1 MYHLIGTQMDKQD
14 IPSLAPQKYSL
25 FLSSYYLTPS
35 TTILLASTGEGM
47 FPLYFTWLASC
58 YIYSFFFLVWP
69 FCSQY
74 YTCDIH
80 QYFYMHLQIIC
91 CYCLLTFDR
100 VDKRQCNYHSIDC
113 VVHRSRGGWPAESQ
127 RKEAD
132 AQKRTGKRHR
142 ETLDSSLVPGSSI
155 SQRLCG
161 PGFRETHLDL
171 IMNSRFLYKPALV
184 GFCHLSPQC
193 SNTSVVT
200 DTWIHLLG
208 ESTTGTFSSQR
219 SCIRLC

>member
-1 MYHLIGTQMDKQD
+1 MQPFSWLQREKECFHCTLRDWHHATY
-14 IPSLAPQKYSL
+14 
-25 FLSSYYLTPS
+25 
-35 TTILLASTGEGM
+35 IL
-47 FPLYFTWLASC
+47 
-58 YIYSFFFLVWP
+58 FFFLVWP

-74 YTCDIH
+74 YTCGIH
-80 QYFYMHLQIIC
+80 QYFYAHLQIIC

-100 VDKRQCNYHSIDC
+100 VDKRQCNYHSIGC

-161 PGFRETHLDL
+161 PGFCETHLDL

-200 DTWIHLLG
+200 DT
-208 ESTTGTFSSQR
+208 
-219 SCIRLC
+219 